1 MFSDY
6 SRIQMEM
13 NNKKLSR
20 KQKIFRNKNTFL
32 NNKW

>member
-20 KQKIFRNKNTFL
+20 KPKNIWKQKYISK
-32 NNKW
+32 